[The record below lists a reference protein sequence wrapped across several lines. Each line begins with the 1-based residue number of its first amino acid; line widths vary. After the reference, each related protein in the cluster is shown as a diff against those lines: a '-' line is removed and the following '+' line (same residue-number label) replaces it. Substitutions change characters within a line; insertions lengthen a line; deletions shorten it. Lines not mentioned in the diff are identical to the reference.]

1 MKKRSLAT
9 ILVVTFALFISSSV
23 ISQFSS
29 VNVDQ
34 QNTEATGN
42 GGGLLGNSTGD
53 VNGVYV
59 PE

>member
-29 VNVDQ
+29 ASVDQ
-34 QNTEATGN
+34 QNTEATGS
-42 GGGLLGNSTGD
+42 GGGLIGNSTGD